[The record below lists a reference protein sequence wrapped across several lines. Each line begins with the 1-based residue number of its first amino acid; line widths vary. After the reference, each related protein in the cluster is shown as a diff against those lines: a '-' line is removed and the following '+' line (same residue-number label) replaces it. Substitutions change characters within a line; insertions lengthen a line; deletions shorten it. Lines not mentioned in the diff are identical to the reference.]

1 MTAMS
6 GKTENASTGEVAW
19 RLVNMLSLNH
29 LGLLDRS
36 PEEGAVALRE
46 TLILFADL
54 SDGATERRIQ
64 GVRSLTAKAVVRR
77 IRTPQG
83 AAAARGLELT
93 VLIDDK
99 AFEGSGAFLMG
110 AALDR
115 FFGEYV
121 AINHFTQTVI
131 RTTERGEIMRFAPR
145 LGVRSVL

>member
-1 MTAMS
+1 
-6 GKTENASTGEVAW
+6 
-19 RLVNMLSLNH
+19 LV
-29 LGLLDRS
+29 DRT

-46 TLILFADL
+46 TLMLFADL

-64 GVRSLTAKAVVRR
+64 GIRSLVPRAVVRR

-93 VLIDDK
+93 VALDDK

-115 FFGEYV
+115 FFVEYV
-121 AINHFTQTVI
+121 ALNHFTQTVI
-131 RTTERGEIMRFAPR
+131 RTGERGEIMRWPPR
-145 LGVRSVL
+145 LGVRGVL